1 MFTGTKLNLVSK
13 MLSGWLIALLAV
25 GAISSNAAHASD
37 AECSFTVKP
46 VAVCEISFYKLLA
59 TPERYSN
66 KYIAV
71 TGFVAISNGRLAIYP
86 TERSYKLSIEQD
98 SFSIEIPMKERVALA
113 HDLGNHYARVVG
125 LFHYRII
132 DDYRPGIGYISKLV
146 DANLVGSRPDVPED
160 HYLTGTPQEILH

>member
-1 MFTGTKLNLVSK
+1 MFTGTKPNSVSK

-25 GAISSNAAHASD
+25 GAISSNAAHAGD

-160 HYLTGTPQEILH
+160 HHLAGTPQEI